1 MKCEEGREN
10 YGALIWKLGKSRR
23 WKIEEKT
30 VKSEKAV
37 TCKPTKQSNTHASRR
52 RGGKSTADTAT
63 PIPAPKTPNIGD
75 NAPLPVMIG
84 HGFNKF
90 RDITYI
96 DPSDVPILGLCFQ
109 MGVAK
114 ESIRKG
120 VLDIE
125 EECEKKLPSLLFSD
139 RHAIKVWLSAWME

>member
-52 RGGKSTADTAT
+52 RQGKYAAAATDT
-63 PIPAPKTPNIGD
+63 PIPAPKT
-75 NAPLPVMIG
+75 
-84 HGFNKF
+84 
-90 RDITYI
+90 R
-96 DPSDVPILGLCFQ
+96 
-109 MGVAK
+109 
-114 ESIRKG
+114 EKG
-120 VLDIE
+120 
-125 EECEKKLPSLLFSD
+125 
-139 RHAIKVWLSAWME
+139 